1 MAERARWPEIGKFE
15 IGKSEIEKSEIRKS
29 EVGVLGR
36 APAPVLLA
44 AGIVSLQ
51 VGAGFAAKMFG
62 TVSAAGLTG
71 LRLWTASLVLA
82 GFGAGSASR
91 ALSGIVTS
99 RRWRDAVVVAGFG
112 LTLGIMNFSIYQAF
126 ARIPLGIAV
135 TIEFLGPLG
144 VAVISSR
151 RLIDLLWVA
160 LAAIGVTLLGT
171 SGVGEATGLHV
182 HGGSVVI
189 GVVYALISAAS
200 WASYILLSASTGR
213 RFNGSSGLAIAMV
226 IGAVAVTPVAVASAG
241 TTLFRPSVLAAG
253 LGIGL
258 LSSVIPYRV
267 EMEALRRLPARLFG
281 ICMSL
286 EPAVAALVGVVLLRQ
301 ALSAAQWLAIGCV
314 VAATAGAALSTSASV
329 GAPQA

>member
-1 MAERARWPEIGKFE
+1 M
-15 IGKSEIEKSEIRKS
+15 
-29 EVGVLGR
+29 
-36 APAPVLLA
+36 
-44 AGIVSLQ
+44 
-51 VGAGFAAKMFG
+51 
-62 TVSAAGLTG
+62 
-71 LRLWTASLVLA
+71 
-82 GFGAGSASR
+82 
-91 ALSGIVTS
+91 
-99 RRWRDAVVVAGFG
+99 AGFG

-144 VAVISSR
+144 VTVISSR

-171 SGVGEATGLHV
+171 SGVGEAAGLHV

-200 WASYILLSASTGR
+200 WASYILLSASTGQ

-226 IGAVAVTPVAVASAG
+226 IGAVAVTPAAVASAG
-241 TTLFRPSVLAAG
+241 ATLFRPSVLAAG

-267 EMEALRRLPARLFG
+267 EMETLRRVPARVFG

-286 EPAVAALVGVVLLRQ
+286 EPAVAALVGVVLLSQ

-314 VAATAGAALSTSASV
+314 VAATAGVALSTAASV